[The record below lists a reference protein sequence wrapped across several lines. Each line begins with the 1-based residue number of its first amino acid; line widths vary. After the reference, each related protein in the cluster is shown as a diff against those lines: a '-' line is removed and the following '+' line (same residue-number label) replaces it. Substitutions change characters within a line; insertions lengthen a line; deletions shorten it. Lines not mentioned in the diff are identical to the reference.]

1 MHTERKEPLSKSK
14 CRQSGM
20 LSNCAIVWSFISRS
34 STFLKRS
41 QNSNKVEKNEHI
53 HIEYSNTSPNHS
65 QHYLRLF
72 HFQSVCVGFPQH
84 IRGLH
89 YVRSTLF
96 PTYCILQCLCIIRY
110 ANCWNKYTVFFAQYK
125 HAHTYQYR
133 SNSRISQVVSRLAVR
148 RKKQTKCNFLS
159 KPFRYVHSN
168 YISLMVMVVAA
179 TYSSACNEPL
189 NYFIGLIFFCPFST
203 SSLSMQL

>member
-1 MHTERKEPLSKSK
+1 MCDRRFFPLIAYY
-14 CRQSGM
+14 
-20 LSNCAIVWSFISRS
+20 NVCASLDMPIVEI
-34 STFLKRS
+34 
-41 QNSNKVEKNEHI
+41 NI
-53 HIEYSNTSPNHS
+53 
-65 QHYLRLF
+65 LF
-72 HFQSVCVGFPQH
+72 
-84 IRGLH
+84 
-89 YVRSTLF
+89 
-96 PTYCILQCLCIIRY
+96 
-110 ANCWNKYTVFFAQYK
+110 FFAQYK

-133 SNSRISQVVSRLAVR
+133 SNSRISQVVNRLAVR

-203 SSLSMQL
+203 SSLSIQL